1 MVLVL
6 TGVTLAADI
15 DMLIELEF
23 AVVSATVI
31 ALRLDIP
38 APYALNERSIMV
50 VVVLIAT
57 LDGKLAG
64 VGTDVFAEFSAK
76 ILAAVTTSSMPD
88 IRAPSAE
95 SSCWP
100 AFAC

>member
-38 APYALNERSIMV
+38 SPYALNELSIMV
-50 VVVLIAT
+50 VVVLIAA

-76 ILAAVTTSSMPD
+76 IL
-88 IRAPSAE
+88 PSAE

>member
-6 TGVTLAADI
+6 TGVILGADI
-15 DMLIELEF
+15 DMLIELEL
-23 AVVSATVI
+23 AVEAATVI
-31 ALRLDIP
+31 ALRLKISS
-38 APYALNERSIMV
+38 PYALNELSIVV

-57 LDGKLAG
+57 LDG
-64 VGTDVFAEFSAK
+64 TDVFAEFSVK
-76 ILAAVTTSSMPD
+76 ILAAVTTSLMPD